1 MKEKIGIA
9 GLGIMGAGLARVL
22 TKAGYPVTV
31 WNRTK
36 EKTGEFKGL
45 GAAVASTPKELA
57 SKTDVVVVIVWD
69 FNALE
74 RVTTGPDGLLEGAR
88 RDQVFIDM
96 STQLPKT
103 ARWER
108 ELYAKKGAHFLDA
121 PVHGTKGEVNSGG
134 LWLMAG
140 GDRAVYD
147 RMMPVFKAISVTQ
160 HYMGPTGMGFAA
172 KLCGNLYVS
181 SLVAALTEAL
191 ATAAK
196 AGVPIPEL
204 LQLWGESDFR
214 SPLLEGFGKGVLAR
228 DFGVSF
234 HLRTMVKDTALVKDF
249 AEELSMPVLI
259 SSVVHEL
266 YKIGVNKGYGE
277 ENASAIVKVFEEM
290 GNTRI
295 EKP

>member
-121 PVHGTKGEVNSGG
+121 PAHGTKGEVNSGG

-295 EKP
+295 GKP

>member
-9 GLGIMGAGLARVL
+9 GLGIMGSGLARVL
-22 TKAGYPVTV
+22 LRAGYTVSV

-36 EKTGEFKGL
+36 QKTAEFEGL
-45 GAAVASTPKELA
+45 GATVARSPKHLA
-57 SKTDVVVVIVWD
+57 AGSDVVIAIVWD
-69 FNALE
+69 FAALE
-74 RVTTGPDGLLEGAR
+74 RVTTGPDGLVEGAKR
-88 RDQVFIDM
+88 GQVIVDM

-103 ARWER
+103 ALWER
-108 ELYAKKGAHFLDA
+108 DLYAKKGALFLDA

-140 GDRAVYD
+140 GDREVFD
-147 RMMPVFKAISVTQ
+147 RMMPLFKSISETQ

-181 SLVAALTEAL
+181 TLVAALTEAL
-191 ATAAK
+191 AAASK

-204 LQLWGESDFR
+204 LALWGESDFR
-214 SPLLEGFGKGVLAR
+214 SPLLQGFGKGVLER

-234 HLRTMVKDTALVKDF
+234 HLRTMVKDTALVKDL
-249 AEELSMPVLI
+249 AEELGMPVPI
-259 SSVVHEL
+259 SSIVHEL

-277 ENASAIVKVFEEM
+277 ENASAIVKVVEEM
-290 GNTRI
+290 GGTMI
-295 EKP
+295 GA